1 MKYLKPLIY
10 ILLTL
15 AFLWSCWFSFTIY
28 TSLLSKRLPWY
39 EPCGLQFLA
48 ILTVSCP
55 VMYGIGMAYLVLGR
69 FVPINRATKI
79 LPFATATVI
88 GLLAFGPLSFAM
100 QIAGATCCALAAVVA
115 IICAV
120 TDRARSKSKQSPAG
134 GVLKTTPEELR

>member
-1 MKYLKPLIY
+1 MKYLKPSIY

-28 TSLLSKRLPWY
+28 TSLLSERLPWY

-55 VMYGIGMAYLVLGR
+55 VMYGVGMAYLVLGR
-69 FVPINRATKI
+69 FMPINSATKI

-100 QIAGATCCALAAVVA
+100 QIAGTICSALAAVLVVV
-115 IICAV
+115 CAV
-120 TDRARSKSKQSPAG
+120 TDLARSTSEQSVMHHQPRQ
-134 GVLKTTPEELR
+134 T